1 MNGQNDELLHKSP
14 IIKARPSGRNW
25 RGGAARSG
33 RGKMWLK
40 GEGCDVTVFLG
51 FDDTKM
57 TKEL

>member
-33 RGKMWLK
+33 RGKTWLK
-40 GEGCDVTVFLG
+40 GEGCDVTVF
-51 FDDTKM
+51 
-57 TKEL
+57 